1 MFKVIV
7 PLSMPGIMSGIT
19 MVFVPAI
26 STFIISRMLGGGSNL
41 LIGDLIEM
49 QFLGNSYNP
58 NLGAAIS
65 LVLMVIILL
74 IMTILN
80 QFDDDEDKVLM

>member
-1 MFKVIV
+1 MCRQSVH
-7 PLSMPGIMSGIT
+7 LSFQECS
-19 MVFVPAI
+19 AA
-26 STFIISRMLGGGSNL
+26 GSNL